1 MFEFSKTL
9 GNTVYTKRKKMKL
22 TQAELAEMAGVT
34 EQTICKI
41 EHHGGQSATGCS
53 CTDYPGTA
61 QYPHGYFEGS
71 KPYFVGN
78 YFRQLP
84 DYQKAKPPVVL
95 FWHRWTLRC
104 RFQYNRDAF
113 DSLTSKVFNRF
124 LLTLYHLYDIICKSV
139 CDRFVHP
146 PDGVCVRRMLF

>member
-61 QYPHGYFEGS
+61 QYPHGYFLS
-71 KPYFVGN
+71 RIK
-78 YFRQLP
+78 L
-84 DYQKAKPPVVL
+84 
-95 FWHRWTLRC
+95 LR
-104 RFQYNRDAF
+104 
-113 DSLTSKVFNRF
+113 TSKTAVEHTACRLQQQANRGPYTNRQRCLRGVEWETNCRRKMKTEPASF
-124 LLTLYHLYDIICKSV
+124 IGKQAL
-139 CDRFVHP
+139 RFMRLAFRSQP
-146 PDGVCVRRMLF
+146 F